1 MTRDYRIEFCGPKCP
16 HYKTCT
22 KPCLPLEKLLSKD
35 CTDKI
40 YEKKITGRDGKE
52 VTMIFASR
60 SSLEVPE
67 SDIKLNDNKG
77 KLWGHLTDLAFST
90 ENQKVWAEIE
100 IKRTQTALFIDRY
113 FKGYTYKDLVTK
125 YDIKYETA
133 KEMYMKA
140 KNRVL
145 DVLEK
150 TDDTHRRPGHKEAW
164 KKYSDAGGTL
174 TKKAQYWILSKVLGM
189 LPHEIADLYGVN
201 HNSVSSGI
209 SKMSKKI
216 SEKELIDLFEI
227 PPKSS
232 LVPAQEGREGGQNEY
247 KA

>member
-1 MTRDYRIEFCGPKCP
+1 MARHYKIEFCRPKCP
-16 HYKTCT
+16 HYKMCT
-22 KPCLPLEKLLSKD
+22 KPCLPLEKLLSKESSGR
-35 CTDKI
+35 I
-40 YEKKITGRDGKE
+40 YEKKIKGKNGKE
-52 VTMIFASR
+52 TIVIFASR
-60 SSLEVPE
+60 SSLEVAE
-67 SDIKLNDNKG
+67 SEIRVYDSKG

-90 ENQKVWAEIE
+90 ENNKVWAEIE
-100 IKRTQTALFIDRY
+100 VKRKQTALFIDRY

-125 YDIKYETA
+125 YEIKYETA
-133 KEMYMKA
+133 KEMYMNA

-145 DVLEK
+145 EVLEK
-150 TDDTHRRPGHKEAW
+150 TDDIHRRPGHKETW
-164 KKYSDAGGTL
+164 KKCSEAGGKV

-227 PPKSS
+227 PPKS
-232 LVPAQEGREGGQNEY
+232 
-247 KA
+247 KAA